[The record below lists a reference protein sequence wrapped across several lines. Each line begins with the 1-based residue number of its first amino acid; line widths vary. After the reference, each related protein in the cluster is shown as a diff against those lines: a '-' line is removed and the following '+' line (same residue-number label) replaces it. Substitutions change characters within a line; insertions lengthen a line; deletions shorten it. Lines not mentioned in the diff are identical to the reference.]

1 MGKLTAPEPLGG
13 HHDLSSFDCGEPRLN
28 EWLRSHAQRNEAS
41 GSSRTFVVCQSE
53 TVVGYYTLAT
63 GGITHIEATS
73 KVRRNAPDPIPV
85 LILGRLAV
93 DATHQGKGI
102 GEGLLRDALLRSLAV
117 SESVGVRA
125 VLVHAITDKAK
136 DFYLKNGFS
145 ESPIN
150 HMTLMLPISSIRSA
164 ASNG

>member
-41 GSSRTFVVCQSE
+41 GSSRTFVVCQGE
-53 TVVGYYTLAT
+53 AVVGYYTLAT

-73 KVRRNAPDPIPV
+73 RVRRNAPAPIPV

-125 VLVHAITDKAK
+125 VLVHALTNDAK
-136 DFYLKNGFS
+136 NFYIKHGFA
-145 ESPIN
+145 ESPLDN
-150 HMTLMLPISSIRSA
+150 LTLMLSISNIKSA
-164 ASNG
+164 IANE